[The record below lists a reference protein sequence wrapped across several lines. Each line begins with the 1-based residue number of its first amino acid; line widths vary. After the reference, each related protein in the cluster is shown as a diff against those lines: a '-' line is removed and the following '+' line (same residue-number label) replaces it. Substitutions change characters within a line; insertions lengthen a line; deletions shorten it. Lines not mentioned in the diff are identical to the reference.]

1 QAFSVLRGRSPRSEA
16 YHIEGLQ
23 QVLDRLTARDN
34 YDVVIFESVFLAD
47 YRLPHGTSVIIDQ
60 HDIQHELVYR
70 SYQREKSLPRKWYYW
85 WESRKIR
92 PVELGRCRKAQGV
105 LVTSEREASL
115 LKSLLPNTMLAVVSN
130 GVDTEAFQQ
139 PNQQPEIPDRI
150 IYTGAM
156 DSYPNV
162 DAVLYFA
169 RECWPRIQSKV
180 TTATWQIVG
189 RNPPPVVQDLAKLP
203 GISVVGSVPDVKP
216 YLAAATVAI

>member
-1 QAFSVLRGRSPRSEA
+1 
-16 YHIEGLQ
+16 
-23 QVLDRLTARDN
+23 
-34 YDVVIFESVFLAD
+34 
-47 YRLPHGTSVIIDQ
+47 
-60 HDIQHELVYR
+60 
-70 SYQREKSLPRKWYYW
+70 REKSLPRKWYYW

-92 PVELGRCRKAQGV
+92 PVELERCRSAHGV

-115 LKSLLPNTMLAVVSN
+115 LKSLLPNTMLAVVPN

-216 YLAAATVAI
+216 YLAAATVAIAPLLIGSGTRLKILEAFAMGKAVVSTSLGCEGLACVSGRDLMVAD